1 MAILVFTAAAVS
13 EEVRAKLTPVFV
25 HFHVGG
31 EQHALSSEDTTILN
45 YKGSL
50 YVPLRSFSNELGAS
64 VYYKPPT
71 SNDRA
76 QVNIYYEDD
85 RDMTLKDKDGY
96 VRLGNL
102 DVRFSLDADVPQ
114 INGTVKIDKVIP
126 KDRDI
131 VISVLD
137 SKGNTL
143 GVSSAVELY
152 DPDHVPLSQLK
163 QGDVINFRTYFPYMA
178 TPEKYSLKVE
188 VVKKSDWSYVQGYV
202 GSVTGAGGFYGF
214 PLNPAIYGTNYQNKW
229 GEPTPISV
237 NIINHS
243 TDDNIIITKPTS
255 FTVEISDGDG
265 KLLRTL
271 TTKPFKGEIQW
282 KQGAV
287 RTTIMW
293 DQKDSTGKKVAKG
306 EYHAKILTTTTE
318 GYYKNNPDKNTS
330 FELQNSMQAGMPLLL
345 E

>member
-25 HFHVGG
+25 NFHVSG

-50 YVPLRSFSNELGAS
+50 YVPLRSFSKELGAS
-64 VYYKPPT
+64 VYYTAPT
-71 SNDRA
+71 SSDRA

-85 RDMTLKDKDGY
+85 RDMSLKDKDGY

-102 DVRFSLDADVPQ
+102 DIRFALDNDMPE
-114 INGTVKIDKVIP
+114 IKGTVKIDKVIP

-143 GVSSAVELY
+143 GVSSAIEPY
-152 DPDHVPLSQLK
+152 DPYHVPISQLK
-163 QGDVINFRTYFPYMA
+163 QGDAINFKTYFPYMA
-178 TPEKYSLKVE
+178 TPEKYTLKVE
-188 VVKKSDWSYVQGYV
+188 VVKKTDWSYVQGHV
-202 GSVTGAGGFYGF
+202 ATVTGAGGFYGF
-214 PLNPAIYGTNYQNKW
+214 PLNPAIYGTNHQNKW

-243 TDDNIIITKPTS
+243 TIDNIIVTEPTIL
-255 FTVEISDGDG
+255 TVEISDSNG

-293 DQKDSTGKKVAKG
+293 DQKDSKGKKVPKG
-306 EYHAKILTTTTE
+306 EYHAKILTTSTE
-318 GYYKNNPDKNTS
+318 GYYKKNPDKIATLDL
-330 FELQNSMQAGMPLLL
+330 ENSMQAGMPLLL